1 MSSKFHVF
9 QLWCTK
15 CSRAGTA
22 AFRNTPNIVCSKY
35 WRDSETV
42 GGTADELS
50 SIPGP
55 TVTALPQVLDG
66 GIAFPDR
73 IAFPQVLA
81 VPKRS
86 HSHATMRFPS
96 TGRSQT
102 VEGTAESLSPKY
114 GHFQNT
120 PCCIQNHAENALP
133 QVLTGFRTNRRR
145 VLAVPG
151 PTVKVFPQVLAQN
164 YERSRRTT
172 DPGTRGCGVAVSGMR
187 GCGGRCEERNTV
199 FVKGSKL
206 GRSHSEACS
215 FWKPCGEPDCP
226 ERKVGRQGFR
236 TKRAGTHFPTFRL

>member
-50 SIPGP
+50 PKYWHFQDPPQPRCPKYWTAESLSP
-55 TVTALPQVLDG
+55 TESLSPKYWQFRNAV
-66 GIAFPDR
+66 IAMP
-73 IAFPQVLA
+73 
-81 VPKRS
+81 
-86 HSHATMRFPS
+86 TMRFSS

-114 GHFQNT
+114 GHFQNHRTASRTT
-120 PCCIQNHAENALP
+120 PRMPCPKYCRDSEPIDGAGDSLSPKPQCFAPSTGGIQNQSKAW
-133 QVLTGFRTNRRR
+133 GNRFFPR

-151 PTVKVFPQVLAQN
+151 PTVKVFSSSTGTEL
-164 YERSRRTT
+164 RTIQT
-172 DPGTRGCGVAVSGMR
+172 NHGSGHAGVR
-187 GCGGRCEERNTV
+187 GGRFRDVGLRGALRGKKYGVCQ
-199 FVKGSKL
+199 
-206 GRSHSEACS
+206 
-215 FWKPCGEPDCP
+215 GE
-226 ERKVGRQGFR
+226 
-236 TKRAGTHFPTFRL
+236 